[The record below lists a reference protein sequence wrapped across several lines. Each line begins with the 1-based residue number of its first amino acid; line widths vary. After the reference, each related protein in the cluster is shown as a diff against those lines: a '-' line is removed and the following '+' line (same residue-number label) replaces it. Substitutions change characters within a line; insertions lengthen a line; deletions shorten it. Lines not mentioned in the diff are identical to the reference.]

1 MLISRILRLLPLAL
15 TAARAEKLFD
25 INAVETTKFNG
36 QDVPPMAQLGGP
48 DQELRKTIDH
58 GYW

>member
-1 MLISRILRLLPLAL
+1 MIISRILRLLPLAL
-15 TAARAEKLFD
+15 TAVRAERLFD
-25 INAVETTKFNG
+25 IAAVETTKFNG

-48 DQELRKTIDH
+48 EDIDKNIAH

>member
-15 TAARAEKLFD
+15 AVARAEKLFD
-25 INAVETTKFNG
+25 IAAVETTKFNG

-48 DQELRKTIDH
+48 DDFGKSIDH